1 MTRHYRH
8 SALGLAAV
16 LALLSATT
24 NLPDLMLVP
33 GVVAVEDL
41 EAEDVPPECAQVC
54 APIVQLT
61 ARCEAQVE
69 AQFGTD
75 KRDLS
80 MRRYRDGLVRDREI
94 REGRERRG
102 DGKKRRRRNL
112 QKMLGRRL
120 SGRQELESEDSS
132 DDEEEPPA
140 SLAPGSGLAA
150 VPTLGVGRSA
160 SAEDAAKEAAKEAA
174 EAAAKNA
181 SRVCV
186 CGERGFDVAGAAFGC
201 LLCVSRNVTAVE
213 ANEDIREIIGEC
225 GFVAAPA
232 APAPAP
238 PVPPATISTT
248 TTSSPPVVPPP
259 VLNPAVTTTLP
270 ANSAPVQPFPSSST
284 SSTSSSIPLPP
295 APVVPPAI
303 QTSTST
309 TASPP
314 IIPPAFQTPSTSPT
328 PPPPSVPPVD
338 GASST
343 PSSESITPVTVFVP
357 PNFQTLP
364 SIVPPNDF
372 RNAPSLP
379 DADGNQMSGAEGGS
393 GLLRSWGAGGAWV
406 VVLALVILV

>member
-1 MTRHYRH
+1 MTRHHRPT
-8 SALGLAAV
+8 ALHLATV
-16 LALLSATT
+16 LALLSVTT
-24 NLPDLMLVP
+24 NLPGLMLVP
-33 GVVAVEDL
+33 GVAAVEDL

-69 AQFGTD
+69 AQFGKD
-75 KRDLS
+75 KRDLPIRQYHDGS
-80 MRRYRDGLVRDREI
+80 VKDRDVK
-94 REGRERRG
+94 GRIERRG

-112 QKMLGRRL
+112 QRMLGRRL
-120 SGRQELESEDSS
+120 SGRQEPESEDSS
-132 DDEEEPPA
+132 DDEEEPTA
-140 SLAPGSGLAA
+140 SLAPGSGFAA

-160 SAEDAAKEAAKEAA
+160 SAEDAAKEASEKAA

-181 SRVCV
+181 SRACV

-201 LLCVSRNVTAVE
+201 LSCISRNVTAVE
-213 ANEDIREIIGEC
+213 ANGDIREVIGEC

-232 APAPAP
+232 APVPAP
-238 PVPPATISTT
+238 PVTISTT
-248 TTSSPPVVPPP
+248 TTSSPPIVPPP

-270 ANSAPVQPFPSSST
+270 ANLAPALPFSSSST
-284 SSTSSSIPLPP
+284 SSSSSSVPLPP
-295 APVVPPAI
+295 ASAIPPAI

-309 TASPP
+309 TAPP
-314 IIPPAFQTPSTSPT
+314 PTIPPAVQTPSTSPT
-328 PPPPSVPPVD
+328 PPPPSVPPVN
-338 GASST
+338 GVSSA

-379 DADGNQMSGAEGGS
+379 DANGNQMSSAEGRS
-393 GLLRSWGAGGAWV
+393 RVLRLWGAGGAWV
-406 VVLALVILV
+406 VILALVILG